1 MPAES
6 MTASH
11 QVDHTDGFHRGGV
24 RARSRDRIPGIDR
37 EYVNMK
43 LDFVSLDLLASYLSS
58 WLAYKFKNA

>member
-11 QVDHTDGFHRGGV
+11 QFDHTEGFHRGGV
-24 RARSRDRIPGIDR
+24 RARSRDKIPGIDR